1 MEAQKLQKCK
11 ECEYSKVIKKT
22 LEDEYKS
29 KKATIIL
36 RTVTMTVSI
45 MAAII
50 NTILLFKK

>member
-1 MEAQKLQKCK
+1 MEEEKLQKCK
-11 ECEYSKVIKKT
+11 ECKYSKLIKET

-36 RTVTMTVSI
+36 RTATMSISI

-50 NTILLFKK
+50 NTILLLKK